1 MEERHSGDL
10 YNVHETDEVTITT
23 TTGDTFDATCVNF
36 QNQHSDPQSGEV
48 VTISIWTFQSPD
60 FKSVI
65 DIGITNGLKSSPD
78 QDDFPRH
85 HEVYLGSENPSLG
98 YVETITIHEP

>member
-23 TTGDTFDATCVNF
+23 TTGNTFDATCVNF
-36 QNQHSDPQSGEV
+36 QNQHADPRSGEV
-48 VTISIWTFQSPD
+48 VTTLIWRFQSPE
-60 FKSVI
+60 FNSVI

-85 HEVYLGSENPSLG
+85 HEVYLGIENLSLG
-98 YVETITIHEP
+98 YVETITIDKP